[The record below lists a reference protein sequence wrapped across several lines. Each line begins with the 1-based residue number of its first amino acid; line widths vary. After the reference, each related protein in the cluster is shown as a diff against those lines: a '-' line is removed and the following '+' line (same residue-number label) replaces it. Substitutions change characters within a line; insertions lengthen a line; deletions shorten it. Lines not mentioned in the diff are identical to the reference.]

1 MGVFRPA
8 LRSVSWPRAKN
19 ISLEKN
25 MANLVSIDWSIE
37 EFRRLISEQPKSSE
51 AGSSIE
57 KTVDVPNSGLAST
70 SETIDRAPPIENAS
84 AREAEAV
91 SERLGPSQVFTQK
104 EDRSVDLTVADVMA
118 LTASQAAGSDKPIAS
133 SEADRVRDIALDIL
147 NPEVAQPSNML
158 DRASNAKNAATS
170 EVKTATPV
178 PGTEDKGTASA
189 APLKSDV
196 QEAAEVPPPRIAPLV
211 FAEAR
216 KVELRSPPQE
226 LRSPLQ
232 KAIVE
237 PDIHTSR
244 ADRERAIALR
254 WVLRD
259 INGNRLNWWPPREE
273 DLKILIEFDLVE
285 MKNGSPWLT
294 VAGRAAI

>member
-104 EDRSVDLTVADVMA
+104 KDRSVDLTVADVMA
-118 LTASQAAGSDKPIAS
+118 LTASQAADSDKPIAS
-133 SEADRVRDIALDIL
+133 PEADRVRDIALDIL
-147 NPEVAQPSNML
+147 NPEVAQPSNVL

-216 KVELRSPPQE
+216 KVELRSP
-226 LRSPLQ
+226 LQ

-285 MKNGSPWLT
+285 MKNGLPRLT
-294 VAGRAAI
+294 VAGRAVI

>member
-147 NPEVAQPSNML
+147 NPEVAQPPNML

-196 QEAAEVPPPRIAPLV
+196 QEAAEMPPPRIAPLV

-216 KVELRSPPQE
+216 KVE

-285 MKNGSPWLT
+285 MKNGLPRLT
-294 VAGRAAI
+294 VAGRAVI

>member
-104 EDRSVDLTVADVMA
+104 KDRSVDLTVADVMA
-118 LTASQAAGSDKPIAS
+118 LTASQAADSDKPIAS

-147 NPEVAQPSNML
+147 NPEVAQPPNML

-216 KVELRSPPQE
+216 KVELRSP
-226 LRSPLQ
+226 LQ
-232 KAIVE
+232 KALVE
-237 PDIHTSR
+237 PDIHTSG

-285 MKNGSPWLT
+285 MKNGLPRLT
-294 VAGRAAI
+294 VAGRAVI

>member
-1 MGVFRPA
+1 MGHFVLMGHFARPCA
-8 LRSVSWPRAKN
+8 GVVARNKKRK
-19 ISLEKN
+19 LEKN

-57 KTVDVPNSGLAST
+57 RAVDSLNCELAST
-70 SETIDRAPPIENAS
+70 SETIGRVPSIENAS
-84 AREAEAV
+84 SGEAEAA
-91 SERLGPSQVFTQK
+91 SEGAIFTQK
-104 EDRSVDLTVADVMA
+104 KARSVDLTVADVMA
-118 LTASQAAGSDKPIAS
+118 LTASQAAGSDKLIAS
-133 SEADRVRDIALDIL
+133 PEADRVRDIALDIL
-147 NPEVAQPSNML
+147 NPEVAML

-170 EVKTATPV
+170 AVNATTPV

-189 APLKSDV
+189 APFKSDV
-196 QEAAEVPPPRIAPLV
+196 QEAAEVPPPITAPLV
-211 FAEAR
+211 FAEAH
-216 KVELRSPPQE
+216 KVE

-232 KAIVE
+232 KAVVE

-259 INGNRLNWWPPREE
+259 INGNRLKWWPPREE

-285 MKNGSPWLT
+285 KKNGVPQLT
-294 VAGRAAI
+294 VAGLGAIELARGS

>member
-118 LTASQAAGSDKPIAS
+118 LTASQVAGSDKPIAS

-170 EVKTATPV
+170 EVKTDT
-178 PGTEDKGTASA
+178 PGTKDKGTASA

-232 KAIVE
+232 KAIIE

-285 MKNGSPWLT
+285 MKNGLPRLT
-294 VAGRAAI
+294 VAGRAVI

>member
-25 MANLVSIDWSIE
+25 MASLVSIDWSIE

-147 NPEVAQPSNML
+147 NPEVAQPPNML

-196 QEAAEVPPPRIAPLV
+196 QEAAEMPPPRIAPLV

-216 KVELRSPPQE
+216 KVELRSP
-226 LRSPLQ
+226 LQ
-232 KAIVE
+232 KALVE
-237 PDIHTSR
+237 PDIHTSG

-285 MKNGSPWLT
+285 MKNGLPRLT
-294 VAGRAAI
+294 VAGRAVI

>member
-8 LRSVSWPRAKN
+8 LRSVSWPRAKD

-57 KTVDVPNSGLAST
+57 KTVDVLSGGLAST
-70 SETIDRAPPIENAS
+70 SEAIDRAPPIENAS

-91 SERLGPSQVFTQK
+91 SETLGPGQVFTQRK
-104 EDRSVDLTVADVMA
+104 DRSVDLTVADVMA

-147 NPEVAQPSNML
+147 NPEVAQPPNML

-196 QEAAEVPPPRIAPLV
+196 QEAAEVPPPRIAPLA

-216 KVELRSPPQE
+216 KVELRSPLQE

-254 WVLRD
+254 WILRD
-259 INGNRLNWWPPREE
+259 INGNRLNWWQPLEE

-285 MKNGSPWLT
+285 MKNGLPQLT

>member
-57 KTVDVPNSGLAST
+57 KTVDVPNSGLASS

-84 AREAEAV
+84 AREAEAA

-104 EDRSVDLTVADVMA
+104 KDRSVDLTVADVMA

-133 SEADRVRDIALDIL
+133 PEADRVRDIALDIL

-158 DRASNAKNAATS
+158 DRVSNAKSAATS

-216 KVELRSPPQE
+216 KVELRSP
-226 LRSPLQ
+226 LQ
-232 KAIVE
+232 KALVE
-237 PDIHTSR
+237 PDIHTSG

-285 MKNGSPWLT
+285 MKNGLPRLT
-294 VAGRAAI
+294 VAGRALI

>member
-57 KTVDVPNSGLAST
+57 KTVDVLSSGLAST

-104 EDRSVDLTVADVMA
+104 KDRSVDLTVADVMA

-133 SEADRVRDIALDIL
+133 PEADRVRDIALDIL
-147 NPEVAQPSNML
+147 NPEVAQPPNML

-216 KVELRSPPQE
+216 KVELRSP
-226 LRSPLQ
+226 LQ
-232 KAIVE
+232 KALVE
-237 PDIHTSR
+237 PDIHTSG

-285 MKNGSPWLT
+285 MKNGLPRLT
-294 VAGRAAI
+294 IAGRALI

>member
-147 NPEVAQPSNML
+147 NPEVAQPPNML

-216 KVELRSPPQE
+216 KVELRSP
-226 LRSPLQ
+226 LQ
-232 KAIVE
+232 KALVE
-237 PDIHTSR
+237 PDIHTSG

-285 MKNGSPWLT
+285 MKNGLPRLT
-294 VAGRAAI
+294 VAGRALI

>member
-1 MGVFRPA
+1 
-8 LRSVSWPRAKN
+8 
-19 ISLEKN
+19 

-51 AGSSIE
+51 AGPSIE
-57 KTVDVPNSGLAST
+57 KTVDVPNSGVAST

-104 EDRSVDLTVADVMA
+104 KDRSVDLTVADVMA

-170 EVKTATPV
+170 EVKTTTPI

-216 KVELRSPPQE
+216 KVELRSP
-226 LRSPLQ
+226 LQ
-232 KAIVE
+232 KALVE
-237 PDIHTSR
+237 PDIHTSG

-285 MKNGSPWLT
+285 MKNGSPRLT

>member
-1 MGVFRPA
+1 
-8 LRSVSWPRAKN
+8 
-19 ISLEKN
+19 

-57 KTVDVPNSGLAST
+57 RAVDSLNCELAST
-70 SETIDRAPPIENAS
+70 SETIGRVPPIENAS
-84 AREAEAV
+84 SGEAEAA
-91 SERLGPSQVFTQK
+91 SEGPIFTQK
-104 EDRSVDLTVADVMA
+104 KARSVDLTVADVMA
-118 LTASQAAGSDKPIAS
+118 LTASQAAGSDKLIAS
-133 SEADRVRDIALDIL
+133 PEADRVRDIALDIL
-147 NPEVAQPSNML
+147 

-170 EVKTATPV
+170 AVNATTPV

-196 QEAAEVPPPRIAPLV
+196 QEAAEVPPPIIAPLV
-211 FAEAR
+211 FAEAH
-216 KVELRSPPQE
+216 KVELRST
-226 LRSPLQ
+226 LQ
-232 KAIVE
+232 KAVVE

-259 INGNRLNWWPPREE
+259 INGNRLKWWPPREE

-285 MKNGSPWLT
+285 KKNGVPQLT
-294 VAGRAAI
+294 VAGLGAIELARGS

>member
-1 MGVFRPA
+1 
-8 LRSVSWPRAKN
+8 
-19 ISLEKN
+19 

-57 KTVDVPNSGLAST
+57 KIVDVLNCGLASS
-70 SETIDRAPPIENAS
+70 SETIDRVPPIENAS
-84 AREAEAV
+84 SREAEAA
-91 SERLGPSQVFTQK
+91 SERSSPSEVFTPKK
-104 EDRSVDLTVADVMA
+104 ERSVDLTVADVMA
-118 LTASQAAGSDKPIAS
+118 LTASRVAGSDKPIVS
-133 SEADRVRDIALDIL
+133 PEADRVRDIALDIL

-170 EVKTATPV
+170 EVKSTTPV

-189 APLKSDV
+189 APLKFDV
-196 QEAAEVPPPRIAPLV
+196 REAAEVAPPMIAPLV

-216 KVELRSPPQE
+216 KVELRSP
-226 LRSPLQ
+226 LH
-232 KAIVE
+232 KAVVE
-237 PDIHTSR
+237 PDIHTSK
-244 ADRERAIALR
+244 ADCERAVALR

-259 INGNRLNWWPPREE
+259 INGNRLKWSPPREE

-285 MKNGSPWLT
+285 MKNGLPRLT
-294 VAGRAAI
+294 AAGLGAIEPARGS

>member
-104 EDRSVDLTVADVMA
+104 KDRSVDLTVADVMA

-133 SEADRVRDIALDIL
+133 PEADRVRDIALDIL
-147 NPEVAQPSNML
+147 NPEVAQPPNML

-216 KVELRSPPQE
+216 KVELRSP
-226 LRSPLQ
+226 LQ
-232 KAIVE
+232 KALVE
-237 PDIHTSR
+237 PDIHTSG

-285 MKNGSPWLT
+285 MKNGLPRLT
-294 VAGRAAI
+294 IAGRALL